1 MDVSYLMQAQSIPK
15 TPAKGTMLE
24 TWQESLREAH
34 KIAKTVLGRAA
45 STVMAER
52 HSGIY
57 RGVII
62 GHTRDYIIQQIG
74 RQPNAVIHSKDLF
87 HTPGREFPW
96 TEVGRAFSIHYSRS
110 HAIAREIRER
120 LREEGRS
127 R

>member
-1 MDVSYLMQAQSIPK
+1 MHAQPIRKIP
-15 TPAKGTMLE
+15 ARSAVLE
-24 TWQESLREAH
+24 PWQQSLSDARH
-34 KIAKTVLGRAA
+34 LAKTVLGSAA
-45 STVMAER
+45 SAVMAER

-62 GHTRDYIIQQIG
+62 GDTPDYIIQQIG

-87 HTPGREFPW
+87 HAPGEDFP
-96 TEVGRAFSIHYSRS
+96 EVGRAFSIHYSRS

-120 LREEGRS
+120 LREEERS

>member
-1 MDVSYLMQAQSIPK
+1 MQAQPIPK
-15 TPAKGTMLE
+15 IPAKGAVLDP
-24 TWQESLREAH
+24 WQQSLSDARR
-34 KIAKTVLGRAA
+34 IVKTALGHAA
-45 STVMAER
+45 STIVAER

-74 RQPNAVIHSKDLF
+74 KQPNAVIHAKDLF
-87 HTPGREFPW
+87 RTPSREFPLP
-96 TEVGRAFSIHYSRS
+96 ELGRMFSIHYSRS
-110 HAIAREIRER
+110 HAIAREIRDR

>member
-1 MDVSYLMQAQSIPK
+1 MPRI
-15 TPAKGTMLE
+15 PAKGTLLE
-24 TWQESLREAH
+24 PWQQSLSDARH
-34 KIAKTVLGRAA
+34 IAKTVLGRAA
-45 STVMAER
+45 STVVAER

-62 GHTRDYIIQQIG
+62 GQTSDHIIQQIG
-74 RQPNAVIHSKDLF
+74 KQPNAVIHSKDLF
-87 HTPGREFPW
+87 HTQDRDLP
-96 TEVGRAFSIHYSRS
+96 EVGRAFSIHYSRS